1 VSDAYIK
8 KPNGDRYNLGHDK
21 VVDIINS
28 ESYKKIRKDM
38 IDGVPVAGC
47 ERCYLME
54 KNEGFS
60 DRQDHNKAWKDDTD
74 FKQKYQQSL
83 NNEDLTNTV
92 QYYDLRFG
100 NLCNLACRSCYG
112 GASSQFAKEIKIIKE
127 TQPEI
132 LKFHGETVVDNSW
145 YTTDIFNENVIGQ
158 LPSLKWYYCVG
169 GEPTIIDKNY
179 DILQSMV
186 ESGESKHIV
195 LSINSNLTNTKKDFY
210 SFFKHFKYVII
221 YASIDGTHSMFEY
234 LRYPGNW
241 EAVSNNLLKIVNM
254 ELPNLSIEVT
264 PVVQKTNL
272 SHMPELF
279 EYIESINRKY
289 KKSII
294 LIRPLKLV
302 NPSYLD
308 LKYLPLEYKIKCWE
322 NINNWIV
329 TSHRYQPLRFY
340 WSIKNIKNAC
350 FEETNYQDN
359 LKDYFKFNDIFD
371 RHRNQSLAEINP
383 ELNSLRV

>member
-1 VSDAYIK
+1 
-8 KPNGDRYNLGHDK
+8 
-21 VVDIINS
+21 
-28 ESYKKIRKDM
+28 
-38 IDGVPVAGC
+38 
-47 ERCYLME
+47 
-54 KNEGFS
+54 
-60 DRQDHNKAWKDDTD
+60 
-74 FKQKYQQSL
+74 
-83 NNEDLTNTV
+83 
-92 QYYDLRFG
+92 
-100 NLCNLACRSCYG
+100 
-112 GASSQFAKEIKIIKE
+112 
-127 TQPEI
+127 
-132 LKFHGETVVDNSW
+132 
-145 YTTDIFNENVIGQ
+145 
-158 LPSLKWYYCVG
+158 
-169 GEPTIIDKNY
+169 
-179 DILQSMV
+179 
-186 ESGESKHIV
+186 
-195 LSINSNLTNTKKDFY
+195 
-210 SFFKHFKYVII
+210 
-221 YASIDGTHSMFEY
+221 
-234 LRYPGNW
+234 
-241 EAVSNNLLKIVNM
+241 M